1 MHLLSWLRRKY
12 ERHLPELRRRA
23 GPEAAKSETRRV
35 NQRRGETIAEV
46 KGPRSPSIVIPS
58 ELGSRPGRSDD
69 PTVAVTVTL
78 STFGYQQ
85 RVGEV
90 LRLRPL
96 AQDDR
101 SFARSRF
108 PANARSRE
116 LAPPSAAGSRC
127 WVFLFAALDS
137 IGEET

>member
-78 STFGYQQ
+78 STFAYEQ

-90 LRLRPL
+90 LRLRSASLRMTGVLRARDSQQTRARGSSPL
-96 AQDDR
+96 RQR
-101 SFARSRF
+101 RV
-108 PANARSRE
+108 PAAE
-116 LAPPSAAGSRC
+116 FF
-127 WVFLFAALDS
+127 FLLRL
-137 IGEET
+137 IR